1 MHIAFKNVSING
13 LLHNFNLNFTTD
25 GCTVLYDPCEKYS
38 STILTALMGL
48 YNLDEGNILLDG
60 IYLEE
65 YCRQNS
71 LISTFSL
78 VFDEGIML
86 SNLSLC
92 ENLLLPWNK
101 RFASED
107 QNAFEQELKLLME
120 ELNLNCGWELRPA
133 YLSPAERKFF
143 CFIRSLLLKPKI
155 MLIDDPYYLFN
166 KEERRLLL
174 GFLQK
179 HSKKRSGTEFSDYPK
194 SENTEEIYLQEM
206 LIGTSDDDF
215 TGEIATQV
223 IDLSEICY

>member
-86 SNLSLC
+86 SKLS
-92 ENLLLPWNK
+92 
-101 RFASED
+101 
-107 QNAFEQELKLLME
+107 
-120 ELNLNCGWELRPA
+120 
-133 YLSPAERKFF
+133 
-143 CFIRSLLLKPKI
+143 
-155 MLIDDPYYLFN
+155 
-166 KEERRLLL
+166 
-174 GFLQK
+174 
-179 HSKKRSGTEFSDYPK
+179 
-194 SENTEEIYLQEM
+194 
-206 LIGTSDDDF
+206 
-215 TGEIATQV
+215 
-223 IDLSEICY
+223 